1 MIYIWTKQWSAYLWP
16 EHWKEIS
23 YNGESVTQHSV
34 NYAGCS
40 SSQTGVNVERRWSAA
55 VSTLASGWW
64 HSLVDTVSYCSAEVW
79 LGPRT
84 TTEAALGTSGWPGCR
99 ISNASPHLRFPLHPG
114 RHLPH
119 LWVLLIHAWGS
130 QSSTPEFRS
139 WNSTCCLQRA
149 LASLGWVSLV
159 DWHPHP
165 STFLAKLLPR
175 EAHSMPSTSPA
186 FLSCSA
192 DLPGDISQR
201 HLFFLLTEEFG
212 LPGSPW
218 QASPPSL
225 FSCSP
230 RLPLSFLAAGQRGK
244 LARHRGSRGKGT
256 SPGSWIKVRK
266 REPQHG
272 HQGPASSGTW
282 EVLGDGP
289 GQLPLMEV
297 SHSRQKNMR
306 DFKSW
311 MSITGQGWEKPMAM
325 GKELSKCAH
334 SSVSP
339 TAMVQWDVGY
349 TFQSLG
355 SLQKDSDWCKNPTDP
370 LAQ

>member
-64 HSLVDTVSYCSAEVW
+64 HSLVDTVFYCSTEVW

-84 TTEAALGTSGWPGCR
+84 TTEAALGTSGWPGWG

-139 WNSTCCLQRA
+139 WNSTYCLQRA

-256 SPGSWIKVRK
+256 SPGSWIKVR
-266 REPQHG
+266 RENHNMVIKVQPPV
-272 HQGPASSGTW
+272 GPGKSWAMVLASFHWWRFHTPDRRTW
-282 EVLGDGP
+282 ETSKAVCLLLVKDERSQWPWVRSSQSVPTRVFLQLQWSSETWVTLSRAWVLFTKT
-289 GQLPLMEV
+289 Q
-297 SHSRQKNMR
+297 
-306 DFKSW
+306 
-311 MSITGQGWEKPMAM
+311 T
-325 GKELSKCAH
+325 
-334 SSVSP
+334 
-339 TAMVQWDVGY
+339 DVK
-349 TFQSLG
+349 TQ
-355 SLQKDSDWCKNPTDP
+355 QIP
-370 LAQ
+370 